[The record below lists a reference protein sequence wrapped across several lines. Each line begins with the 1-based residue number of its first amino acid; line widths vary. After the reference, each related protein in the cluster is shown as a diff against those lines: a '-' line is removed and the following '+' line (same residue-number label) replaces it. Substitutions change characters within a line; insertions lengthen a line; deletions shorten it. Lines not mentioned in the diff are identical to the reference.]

1 MGQTHPQ
8 NPPTWPP
15 FFLSQ
20 ACCYPFSVT
29 NLSYLGSQAKGP
41 FSFHGI
47 SPQKGEGEVCMTSSR
62 NRVTSWSPHFW
73 TPVTAQNLSGSGPCT
88 AGNEQMILFHTW
100 LLPQLFGGNP
110 YCTLSL
116 MWEATFSENFPDSP
130 RRPENNFPPTLLEHR
145 PFLTQLSCY
154 KFVSYVP
161 SCEFLKNKAP
171 CLLVLHPPA

>member
-8 NPPTWPP
+8 NPLTLAP
-15 FFLSQ
+15 FLLSQ

-29 NLSYLGSQAKGP
+29 SLSYLGSQAKGP
-41 FSFHGI
+41 FPFHGVG
-47 SPQKGEGEVCMTSSR
+47 PQKGEGEVCMISSR

-130 RRPENNFPPTLLEHR
+130 RRTTSP
-145 PFLTQLSCY
+145 QLSWNTG
-154 KFVSYVP
+154 P
-161 SCEFLKNKAP
+161 SSHKALPNTNFLLQVCQSCAQLWAP
-171 CLLVLHPPA
+171 